1 MSTKNETASIDQGRR
16 RFLLTTGAGAGAA
29 LAITVLP
36 ALARAD
42 DLPHLAPSDP
52 TAQALG
58 YVEDTTKADDKK
70 YPNHKPTQD
79 CANCNF
85 WQGGSSEYGACQLFP
100 GKAVHSKGW
109 CSAHAE
115 KKA

>member
-1 MSTKNETASIDQGRR
+1 MSTKKETASIDQSRR

-42 DLPHLAPSDP
+42 DLPHLAESDA

-70 YPNHKPTQD
+70 YPNHKATQD

-85 WQGGSSEYGACQLFP
+85 WQGGGGEYGPCQLFP
-100 GKAVHSKGW
+100 GKAVHNKCW